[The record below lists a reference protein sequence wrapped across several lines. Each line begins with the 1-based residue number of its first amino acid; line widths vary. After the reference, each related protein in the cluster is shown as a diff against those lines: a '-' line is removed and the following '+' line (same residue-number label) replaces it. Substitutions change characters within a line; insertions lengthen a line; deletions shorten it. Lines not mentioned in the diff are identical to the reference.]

1 MTAKTKT
8 TQPQTSVRIDR
19 RDAAEGR
26 AEVLR
31 RAALRRRAR
40 HLMRADGFTDADI
53 AVVIGSTP
61 EGVHKAFYR
70 DALKGIDVPP
80 APGDDDGVK
89 WED

>member
-1 MTAKTKT
+1 MTAKTAT
-8 TQPQTSVRIDR
+8 PIPQRTDR
-19 RDAAEGR
+19 RTLNDAAAGR
-26 AEVLR
+26 AETLR

-40 HLMRADGFTDADI
+40 HLLRADGFTDADI

-70 DALKGIDVPP
+70 DALKGIDTPP
-80 APGDDDGVK
+80 APGDDDGVQ